1 MPRKKQ
7 SPAKAKALTKE
18 TKQLYVQLT
27 VEIPKK
33 DMNMYLKLSD
43 WEQITGLK
51 VKQLVV
57 ADVPTSEEI

>member
-33 DMNMYLKLSD
+33 DMNMYLKFSD
-43 WEQITGLK
+43 WEKITGLK

>member
-18 TKQLYVQLT
+18 TKQLHVQLI

-33 DMNMYLKLSD
+33 GNEHAIYWD
-43 WEQITGLK
+43 WEKITGLK

-57 ADVPTSEEI
+57 SNVPTSEEI

>member
-18 TKQLYVQLT
+18 TKQLHVQLI

-33 DMNMYLKLSD
+33 GNEHAIHWD
-43 WEQITGLK
+43 WEKITGLK
-51 VKQLVV
+51 VKSLIV
-57 ADVPTSEEI
+57 ADVPTSEEIR